1 MKKIKS
7 ILWVLLLIVIGFIIG
22 LIVKSISVVLDIIG
36 VGLLVLFIIIIVL
49 SK

>member
-49 SK
+49 S